1 MQRESRVGCSFGRY
15 SRHGGLGLA
24 PPYEAPLI
32 FHPFCLINIRP
43 AQAQQPSLDMSLV
56 NHATLLALG
65 NDLERIYQPMMAGVR
80 N

>member
-1 MQRESRVGCSFGRY
+1 MVILEFGRC
-15 SRHGGLGLA
+15 SSHRGLSLA
-24 PPYEAPLI
+24 PPCQAPFI
-32 FHPFCLINIRP
+32 FQRFCLINIRP
-43 AQAQQPSLDMSLV
+43 AQAQPPSLDMSLV

>member
-1 MQRESRVGCSFGRY
+1 VGCGFGSY
-15 SRHGGLGLA
+15 SRHRGLGLA

-32 FHPFCLINIRP
+32 FQLFCLINIRP
-43 AQAQQPSLDMSLV
+43 AQAQQPSLDMSLI
-56 NHATLLALG
+56 NHVTLLALG